1 MDQGGPRKRIAALKS
16 SSTKIQKG
24 GDLKGYM
31 WNKLTN
37 VFVESI
43 AFVESSQVFL
53 YHVIP

>member
-43 AFVESSQVFL
+43 AFVESS
-53 YHVIP
+53 